1 MASPRGSASYKKK
14 DGVLSLSRDGQ
25 SVSWTSSTGSPP
37 LTLAVSS
44 ITNLQQTPASNPKVM
59 LKIFTQSPAA
69 TAPEPHVFTFT
80 SSTAARAEA
89 DAIKDSLSAAIQV
102 AKSGAGTPAAGGGSS
117 AAMAIASAVSSAP
130 GGHIHLSDKWYDDA
144 RLKSDVE
151 LQQSLLKSNPSLM
164 KTFIEA
170 KNTKPDSITNTQFG
184 AQFWATRLHLLR
196 AYATEKN
203 QARGAYNVLSTIK
216 PKTVDNAIRLS
227 ISKEQIQLIFNQH
240 PLVKRAYDENVPKVS
255 EETFW
260 SRFFQSRLFKKLKGE
275 KIGETDALDP
285 LLDKYLRYEDDARR
299 ENRLLAAYI
308 PHIIDVEGN
317 EENHSQRKGNKP
329 DITMRPSAV
338 DKVPIIRTLNNL
350 SQKIMDHV
358 APSDIDP
365 SNPIGMDEATFEQ
378 LALQD
383 LQGDAEEHRIMLN
396 IKDQQ
401 RFFASDKDSHLSTD
415 AALYAKQ
422 SPGEVLS
429 ELQLDLD
436 PSLMESDSGGGLN
449 LQSAIGVNEE
459 ESDDEC
465 EDGHQKDP
473 QVGSKSS
480 ISKATKQVST
490 AISQRRSQTDNFSRD
505 DSFSTIQTSTSG
517 LTPTLFDRLTL
528 THATTTE
535 FLHHFWLVF
544 LSGDPDRAGELAQ
557 MAESLNRAMD
567 RIKAVV
573 DAAEEDR
580 EKEKERRKRE
590 IVEHFRRTGRKL
602 RPNTE
607 ALGGGKVVNEMLGP
621 TIKAVN
627 FAIVEYRKALAAEG
641 LDASA

>member
-1 MASPRGSASYKKK
+1 MTLPRGSVSYKKK
-14 DGVLSLSRDGQ
+14 DGVLSLSRDSQ
-25 SVSWTSSTGSPP
+25 SVSWTPASAGPAT
-37 LTLAVSS
+37 LTIVVSS

-59 LKIFTQSPAA
+59 LKIFSQTPA
-69 TAPEPHVFTFT
+69 TADPETHVFTFT
-80 SSTAARAEA
+80 SATAARAEA
-89 DAIKDSLSAAIQV
+89 DAIKDALSASIQA

-117 AAMAIASAVSSAP
+117 AAMAIASAISSVP
-130 GGHIHLSDKWYDDA
+130 GNSSRTSDKWYDDA
-144 RLKSDVE
+144 RLRSDVE

-196 AYATEKN
+196 AHAIEKN

-216 PKTVDNAIRLS
+216 PKTVDNTIRLS
-227 ISKEQIQLIFNQH
+227 ISKEQIQLIFSQH
-240 PLVKRAYDENVPKVS
+240 PLVKRVYDENVPKIS
-255 EETFW
+255 EEHFW

-275 KIGETDALDP
+275 KLGETDALDP
-285 LLDKYLRYEDDARR
+285 ILDKYLRYEDEAYGG
-299 ENRLLAAYI
+299 NRLLAAHI

-383 LQGDAEEHRIMLN
+383 LQGDAAENRIMLN

-401 RFFASDKDSHLSTD
+401 RFFSSDKDNQLSAD
-415 AALYAKQ
+415 ATLYAQ
-422 SPGEVLS
+422 QLPSEVLS
-429 ELQLDLD
+429 DLQLDLD

-449 LQSAIGVNEE
+449 LQSAIGVNNE
-459 ESDDEC
+459 ESDDEDD
-465 EDGHQKDP
+465 ENQRKDP
-473 QVGSKSS
+473 HVGSKTS
-480 ISKATKQVST
+480 ISNATKQVLA
-490 AISQRRSQTDNFSRD
+490 AISQRRSQTDNFTSHT
-505 DSFSTIQTSTSG
+505 STLSTIQTSASG

-535 FLHHFWLVF
+535 FLHHFWLAF
-544 LSGDPDRAGELAQ
+544 LSGDPDRAAEVAQ
-557 MAESLNRAMD
+557 MVESLNRAMD
-567 RIKAVV
+567 RIKAVA

-580 EKEKERRKRE
+580 EKEKRRRKE
-590 IVEHFRRTGRKL
+590 IMEHQKRTGRRL

-607 ALGGGKVVNEMLGP
+607 PLGGSKVVNEMLGP
-621 TIKAVN
+621 TVKAVKM
-627 FAIVEYRKALAAEG
+627 AIGEYRKALAAEG
-641 LDASA
+641 I

>member
-1 MASPRGSASYKKK
+1 MTPPKGSASYKKK
-14 DGVLSLSRDGQ
+14 DGVLSISRDAQ
-25 SVSWTSSTGSPP
+25 SVSWTPSSAGSTS
-37 LTLAVSS
+37 LAIAVSS

-59 LKIFTQSPAA
+59 LKIFAQSPAA
-69 TAPEPHVFTFT
+69 TAPETHVFTFT
-80 SSTAARAEA
+80 SANAARAEA
-89 DAIKDSLSAAIQV
+89 DSIKDSLSAAIQA
-102 AKSGAGTPAAGGGSS
+102 AKSGTVTSTASGGSS
-117 AAMAIASAVSSAP
+117 AAMAIASAVSSTP
-130 GGHIHLSDKWYDDA
+130 GSNGHSNDKWYDDA
-144 RLKSDVE
+144 RLRSDVE

-184 AQFWATRLHLLR
+184 AQFWATRLHMLR
-196 AYATEKN
+196 AHAIEKN

-227 ISKEQIQLIFNQH
+227 ISKEQIQLIFSQH
-240 PLVKRAYDENVPKVS
+240 PLVKRVYDENVPKVS
-255 EETFW
+255 EEAFW

-275 KIGETDALDP
+275 KIGETDTLDHI
-285 LLDKYLRYEDDARR
+285 LDKYLRYEDDASR
-299 ENRLLAAYI
+299 ENHPLAAHI

-329 DITMRPSAV
+329 DVTMRPSAV

-365 SNPIGMDEATFEQ
+365 SDPVGMDEATFEK

-383 LQGDAEEHRIMLN
+383 LQGDTKESRIMLN

-401 RFFASDKDSHLSTD
+401 RFFSSDKDNQLSTD

-449 LQSAIGVNEE
+449 LQNVIGVNDDD
-459 ESDDEC
+459 SDDEDR
-465 EDGHQKDP
+465 EHQKEP
-473 QVGSKSS
+473 QISSKTS
-480 ISKATKQVST
+480 ISNATKQVLT
-490 AISQRRSQTDNFSRD
+490 AISQRRSQTDNFSA
-505 DSFSTIQTSTSG
+505 IQTSTSG

-544 LSGDPDRAGELAQ
+544 LSGDPDRAGEVAQ
-557 MAESLNRAMD
+557 TVESLNRAMD
-567 RIKAVV
+567 RIKAVA
-573 DAAEEDR
+573 DAAEADR
-580 EKEKERRKRE
+580 EREKERRKKE
-590 IVEHFRRTGRKL
+590 IVEHYKRTGKKL

-607 ALGGGKVVNEMLGP
+607 ALGGSKVVNEMLSP
-621 TIKAVN
+621 TVKAVN
-627 FAIVEYRKALAAEG
+627 LAIAEYRKALAAEG
-641 LDASA
+641 IETQA

>member
-1 MASPRGSASYKKK
+1 MTHLKGSASYKKK
-14 DGVLSLSRDGQ
+14 DGALSLSRDAQ
-25 SVSWTSSTGSPP
+25 SVTWTPSPSAGSAP
-37 LTLAVSS
+37 LTIAVSN

-59 LKIFTQSPAA
+59 LKIFAQPPAA
-69 TAPEPHVFTFT
+69 TAPETHVFTFT
-80 SSTAARAEA
+80 SATAARAEA
-89 DAIKDSLSAAIQV
+89 DAIKDSLSAAIQA
-102 AKSGAGTPAAGGGSS
+102 AKLGTATSAADGGSS
-117 AAMAIASAVSSAP
+117 AAMAIAGAVSSTP
-130 GGHIHLSDKWYDDA
+130 GSYTRSSDKWYDDS
-144 RLKSDVE
+144 RLRSDVE

-196 AYATEKN
+196 AHAIEKN

-227 ISKEQIQLIFNQH
+227 ISKEQIQLIFSQH
-240 PLVKRAYDENVPKVS
+240 PLVKRVYDENVPKVS
-255 EETFW
+255 EEAFW

-285 LLDKYLRYEDDARR
+285 ILDKYLRYEDDANR
-299 ENRLLAAYI
+299 ENRLLVAHI

-329 DITMRPSAV
+329 DVTMRPSAV

-358 APSDIDP
+358 SPSDIDP
-365 SNPIGMDEATFEQ
+365 SNPVGMDEATFEK

-383 LQGDAEEHRIMLN
+383 LQGDAEETRIMLN

-401 RFFASDKDSHLSTD
+401 RFFSSDKDNQFSAD

-449 LQSAIGVNEE
+449 LQSAIGANDED
-459 ESDDEC
+459 SDDE
-465 EDGHQKDP
+465 DGQEHQKEP
-473 QVGSKSS
+473 QVGSKTS
-480 ISKATKQVST
+480 ISSATKQVFT
-490 AISQRRSQTDNFSRD
+490 AISQRRSQTNNFSA
-505 DSFSTIQTSTSG
+505 IQTSTSG
-517 LTPTLFDRLTL
+517 LTPMLFDRLTL

-535 FLHHFWLVF
+535 FLHYFWDVF
-544 LSGDPDRAGELAQ
+544 LSGDPDRAGEVAQ
-557 MAESLNRAMD
+557 MVESLNRAMD
-567 RIKAVV
+567 RIKAVAN
-573 DAAEEDR
+573 AAEEDR
-580 EKEKERRKRE
+580 EKEKERRKE
-590 IVEHFRRTGRKL
+590 IVEYYRRTGKKP
-602 RPNTE
+602 RPNME
-607 ALGGGKVVNEMLGP
+607 AMGGSKVVNEMLGP

-627 FAIVEYRKALAAEG
+627 LALAEYRKALAAEG
-641 LDASA
+641 IETQA